1 MFHLYASV
9 KMKVAGFCLLLLL
22 LIGGFVSSIVFGQTP
37 MSFATAMQA
46 FLHYDETLVE
56 HVIVLTERLPRA
68 VIASFVGASLAV
80 AGALM
85 QALTRNPLASPSTFG
100 INAGAVFFI
109 VIAIVVF
116 SVSSLIQLTWI
127 AFVGAAISA
136 VIVYSLG
143 SMGKDGLTPIK
154 IVLAG
159 TAITA
164 LFVSF
169 TQGILVLNET
179 GLQDVMFWLAGSIS
193 GRTLDMLIPVL
204 PYMAVAGVMSLF
216 MGRAINL
223 LITGDDIAKGMGQN
237 TVLVKCMMGIVIVL
251 LAGSSVA
258 VVGAVGFIGLV
269 VPHISRAFVGNDYR
283 LLIPF
288 SAVAGAVLLLFADVV
303 ARFLIMP
310 SEVPIGVMTALIGG
324 PFFVYIARKGV
335 TKI

>member
-1 MFHLYASV
+1 MFHLYANV

-22 LIGGFVSSIVFGQTP
+22 LAGAFVSSIIFGRTP
-37 MSFATAMQA
+37 LTFSTAMQA
-46 FLHYDETLVE
+46 FLQYDAALIE
-56 HVIVLTERLPRA
+56 HVIVITERLPRA
-68 VIASFVGASLAV
+68 VIATVVGASLAV

-100 INAGAVFFI
+100 INAGAIFFI

-116 SVSSLIQLTWI
+116 SVSSLVQLTWV

-143 SMGKDGLTPIK
+143 SMGKDGLTPVK

-169 TQGILVLNET
+169 TQAVLVLDET

-193 GRTLDMLIPVL
+193 GRTLDMLTPVL

-237 TVLVKCMMGIVIVL
+237 TLLVKCMMGAIIVL

-269 VPHISRAFVGNDYR
+269 VPHLSRAFVGNDYR

-288 SAVAGAVLLLFADVV
+288 SALAGAVLLLSADVI
-303 ARFLIMP
+303 ARLLIMP
-310 SEVPIGVMTALIGG
+310 TEIPIGVMTALIGG